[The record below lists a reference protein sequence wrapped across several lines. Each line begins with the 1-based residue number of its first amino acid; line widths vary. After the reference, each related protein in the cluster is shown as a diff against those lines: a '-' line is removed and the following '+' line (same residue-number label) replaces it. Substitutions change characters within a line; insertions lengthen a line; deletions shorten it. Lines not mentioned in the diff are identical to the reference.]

1 MHIEKIEDREE
12 NIWFEDKDTKK
23 KFVRVIGGLGW
34 PGVNPGFALVVGED
48 FDEDSSLKVRR
59 LRVLA
64 EAENKSLEIL
74 FQKSL
79 ELRGR
84 YCVQDF
90 YANTEDK
97 PLMKI
102 LYYYNQDLKNTPS
115 LSLCLASFPEDLGY
129 HMRIVEEYLV
139 KGKRI
144 LHFEEESILPSY
156 LLELSPEEA
165 IRGSVYDYP
174 AIAALGYVVS
184 YLKSHPWKRKKP
196 TRYNRATSW
205 KTV

>member
-1 MHIEKIEDREE
+1 MHIKKVEDREE
-12 NIWFEDKDTKK
+12 NIWFEDKDGKK
-23 KFVRVIGGLGW
+23 KFTRIVGGLGW
-34 PGVNPGFALVVGED
+34 PGVNLGFALVVAEN
-48 FDEDSSLKVRR
+48 FDEDPFLKIRH

-64 EAENKSLEIL
+64 EAENKSLETL
-74 FQKSL
+74 FQKCL
-79 ELRGR
+79 DLRER
-84 YCVQDF
+84 YCVQNF

-97 PLMKI
+97 SMMEL
-102 LYYYNQDLKNTPS
+102 LYYYNQDLKDISS

-144 LHFEEESILPSY
+144 LQFEEESILPSY

-165 IRGSVYDYP
+165 LRGSIYDFP
-174 AIAALGYVVS
+174 AVAALGYAVS
-184 YLKSHPWKRKKP
+184 YFKSHPWRKKVRP
-196 TRYNRATSW
+196 RRRSEETW